1 MVHGIVTGHGG
12 HITVYS
18 EPGRGTTF
26 HVYLPMAEAEPIME
40 GAISQAIPFGD
51 ESILLVD
58 DEETIV
64 EIIQKMLEELGYQV
78 TAFTSPMAALA
89 KFREQ
94 ADAFDLV
101 ITDMTMPKMTGY
113 QLAQELLESRKETP
127 IIMCTGFSELINEET
142 AKAIGIR
149 EYIMKPVAITELAN
163 TIRRALRPE

>member
-127 IIMCTGFSELINEET
+127 IIMCTGFMIYSRMPIALAVSSLINSL
-142 AKAIGIR
+142 
-149 EYIMKPVAITELAN
+149 KPVAITELAN